1 MDNLLIFIVII
12 LIFLALR
19 VPVYIALAASG
30 MVLGILTLGDAFMPF
45 LVQKMFTGVNSFT
58 LLAIPLFM
66 LTGELMNSGGLS
78 ERLINFANCLV
89 GWIHG
94 GLGFVC
100 IVTCCFLAAI
110 LGSSSACAAMVG
122 AILVPA
128 MVKRG
133 YDDDFAGA
141 VVAGSGCIGPII
153 PPSSSALIYAVAAE
167 QSVSQLFVGGY
178 VPGAMIAVI
187 FMVYTYVVARKRHYP
202 PEAKPTVQSFGVAF
216 RKAIVPLLLPIII
229 MGGIISGMF
238 TATESAAIAVLY
250 CFIISCFVYRT
261 IKLKEIP
268 ALLKKAATGSCIVLA
283 VMTTASFLGYIL
295 TLSQIPQAAASAIS
309 LLTDS
314 RIVFLLLVN
323 VILIVAGCFLDASS
337 AIVILTPVLLPACR
351 AFGVDLIFFGV
362 MMTVNLMIGVLT
374 PPVGLNLYVVSSV
387 AKLDILRLAK
397 ASIPFMLMLGL
408 VVLIMV
414 FFPEIVTFL
423 PNAIAS

>member
-1 MDNLLIFIVII
+1 MNNILIFLALI

-19 VPVYIALAASG
+19 VPVYIALATSAMALG
-30 MVLGILTLGDAFMPF
+30 GLVLGNTFTPYLI
-45 LVQKMFTGVNSFT
+45 QKMFTGVNNFT

-78 ERLINFANCLV
+78 KRLIDFANCMV

-133 YDDDFAGA
+133 YDDNFAGA
-141 VVAGSGCIGPII
+141 IVAGAGCVGPII
-153 PPSSSALIYAVAAE
+153 PPSSCALIYAVSAE
-167 QSVSQLFVGGY
+167 QSVKKLFVGGY
-178 VPGAMIAVI
+178 TPGLMIAVT
-187 FMVYTYVVARKRHYP
+187 FMVYTYVVARRRGYP
-202 PEAKPTVQSFGVAF
+202 AEPKPTLKSFGKAF
-216 RKAIVPLLLPIII
+216 KSAIVPLLLPIII
-229 MGGIISGMF
+229 MGGIMGGIF

-250 CFIISCFVYRT
+250 CFIVSCFIYRT
-261 IKLKEIP
+261 IKVRDIP
-268 ALLKKAATGSCIVLA
+268 ALLLKAATGSCVVLA

-295 TLSQIPQAAASAIS
+295 TLSQIPQAAAASIAM
-309 LLTDS
+309 LTNS
-314 RIVFLLLVN
+314 RVIFLLMVN
-323 VILIVAGCFLDASS
+323 AILIVAGMFLDASS

-351 AFGVDLIFFGV
+351 AYGVDLIFFGV
-362 MMTVNLMIGVLT
+362 MMTINLMIGVLT

-387 AKLDILRLAK
+387 SNIDILKLAK
-397 ASIPFMLMLGL
+397 ASIPFMLMLAG

-414 FFPEIVTFL
+414 FFPGIVTWL
-423 PNAIAS
+423 PNLL

>member
-1 MDNLLIFIVII
+1 MDKLLIFIILI
-12 LIFLALR
+12 LIFLAFR
-19 VPVYIALAASG
+19 VPVYISLATSA
-30 MVLGILTLGDAFMPF
+30 MVLGLLTLGNSFTPF
-45 LVQKMFTGVNSFT
+45 LIQKMFTGVNSFT

-133 YDDDFAGA
+133 YGDDFAGA

-167 QSVSQLFVGGY
+167 QSVSKLFVGGY
-178 VPGAMIAVI
+178 VPGAMIAI
-187 FMVYTYVVARKRHYP
+187 AFMIYTYVIARKRHYP
-202 PEAKPTVQSFGVAF
+202 PEPKPTMKSFGVAF
-216 RKAIVPLLLPIII
+216 RRAIVPLLLPIII
-229 MGGIISGMF
+229 MGGIISGFF

-261 IKLKEIP
+261 IKLSEIP
-268 ALLKKAATGSCIVLA
+268 ALLKKAATGSCVVLA
-283 VMTTASFLGYIL
+283 VMTTANFLGYIL
-295 TLSQIPQAAASAIS
+295 TLSQIPQTAAAAIAS
-309 LLTDS
+309 VTSS

-323 VILIVAGCFLDASS
+323 IILIVAGCFLDASS
-337 AIVILTPVLLPACR
+337 AIVILTPVLLPACT

-387 AKLDILRLAK
+387 AKIDILRLAK
-397 ASIPFMLMLGL
+397 AAIPFMLILSA
-408 VVLIMV
+408 VVLVMV
-414 FFPEIVTFL
+414 FFPDIVTFL
-423 PNAIAS
+423 PNILA